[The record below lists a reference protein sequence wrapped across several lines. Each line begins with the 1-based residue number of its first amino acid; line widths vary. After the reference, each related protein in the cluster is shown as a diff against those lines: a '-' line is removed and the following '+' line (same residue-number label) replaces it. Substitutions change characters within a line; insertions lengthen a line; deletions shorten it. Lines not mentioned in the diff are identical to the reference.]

1 MAVCRKDQIV
11 QGIIWMIQKARSDF
25 AEPIERMGKDSE
37 YAELYMHNHIPELFP
52 LKGEINLL
60 EIALATNEKSDIE
73 VLNLLVLC
81 HQHERIP
88 ILFPLFFGNMD
99 LPTVDQFLSMMKL

>member
-1 MAVCRKDQIV
+1 MAVCEKGRIV

-37 YAELYMHNHIPELFP
+37 FVERYMHDHLPELFP
-52 LKGEINLL
+52 LEGEINLL
-60 EIALATNEKSDIE
+60 KLALETNEKSDIE
-73 VLNLLVLC
+73 VLNLLILC

-99 LPTVDQFLSMMKL
+99 LPTVDQFLNMMNI